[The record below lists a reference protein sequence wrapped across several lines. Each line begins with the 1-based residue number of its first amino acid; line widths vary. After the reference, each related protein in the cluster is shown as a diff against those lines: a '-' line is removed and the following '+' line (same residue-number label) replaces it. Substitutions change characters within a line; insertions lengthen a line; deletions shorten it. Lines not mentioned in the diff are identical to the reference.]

1 MKKIVKLLFI
11 VMICVVPMFG
21 NAKAKFEEIAELQ
34 DLVLIDIDKNGNY
47 TFLDASKEMD
57 EEGSVVIFNKKGEE
71 AEVGSLIP
79 KF

>member
-21 NAKAKFEEIAELQ
+21 NAKAKFEAIAELQ